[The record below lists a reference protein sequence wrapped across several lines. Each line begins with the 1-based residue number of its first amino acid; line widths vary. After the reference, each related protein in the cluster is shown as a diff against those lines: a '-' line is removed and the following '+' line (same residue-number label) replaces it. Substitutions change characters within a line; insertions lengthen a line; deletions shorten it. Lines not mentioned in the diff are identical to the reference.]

1 MISPD
6 KPNISWNPKI
16 SFESN
21 DLGLVMNLIDIKKI
35 KYRVLFAKT
44 KFGWTMEMLFGEI
57 VILANFAAL
66 CW

>member
-21 DLGLVMNLIDIKKI
+21 DLGLVMNLIDIKKNQ
-35 KYRVLFAKT
+35 VQGTFC
-44 KFGWTMEMLFGEI
+44 E
-57 VILANFAAL
+57 N
-66 CW
+66 